1 MAGAARAHPPYRL
14 RRTRARARPALL
26 RATRTRGAPASLAR
40 KLTAPSHAVDPWLQM
55 KLITIAT
62 VSDRL
67 KIQGSLARAA
77 IKELVTKGTI
87 KAVNYH
93 SQSPVY
99 TRGGPATE

>member
-1 MAGAARAHPPYRL
+1 
-14 RRTRARARPALL
+14 
-26 RATRTRGAPASLAR
+26 
-40 KLTAPSHAVDPWLQM
+40 M